1 MGKSKQ
7 NQTHK
12 TINNIITKNDRKS
25 IEFLNK
31 ILNPDIL
38 KHTIRYFKGEDR
50 KKERLPTQF
59 SLHLVLPFPGTPA
72 NVQRRVATALC
83 VTHLRRPTS
92 LAGKKMKSAQH
103 RDPERQ
109 DDTRPNS
116 IGFDISLNFQHSHK
130 K

>member
-50 KKERLPTQF
+50 KKERLPT
-59 SLHLVLPFPGTPA
+59 
-72 NVQRRVATALC
+72 
-83 VTHLRRPTS
+83 
-92 LAGKKMKSAQH
+92 
-103 RDPERQ
+103 
-109 DDTRPNS
+109 
-116 IGFDISLNFQHSHK
+116 
-130 K
+130 